1 MSKREIFGI
10 KIFFTG
16 IILFVITLSI
26 LNSCSLFHGSKMS
39 KNKLKKE
46 HHLADGSFKNI
57 YASSINKPFSDLIK
71 WSWNRTQPEPFNFKL
86 DKNNPKFL
94 KENREIPTLT
104 WIGHATLLLQHKGVN
119 ILTDPHLTRYSNE
132 SLDVPEFLE
141 VLAVH
146 VVPSEE
152 VRMVSDSNPCFLMV
166 PELPT
171 ATKVLFP

>member
-1 MSKREIFGI
+1 MSDCEELSGGYSQEMMNRCFIFC
-10 KIFFTG
+10 
-16 IILFVITLSI
+16 LFS
-26 LNSCSLFHGSKMS
+26 
-39 KNKLKKE
+39 
-46 HHLADGSFKNI
+46 
-57 YASSINKPFSDLIK
+57 
-71 WSWNRTQPEPFNFKL
+71 
-86 DKNNPKFL
+86 
-94 KENREIPTLT
+94 
-104 WIGHATLLLQHKGVN
+104 
-119 ILTDPHLTRYSNE
+119 YSNE

>member
-86 DKNNPKFL
+86 DKNDPKFL
-94 KENREIPTLT
+94 KENREIPSDIIRTQGIHNQEVGSSNLPP
-104 WIGHATLLLQHKGVN
+104 ATSITN
-119 ILTDPHLTRYSNE
+119 RIA
-132 SLDVPEFLE
+132 FLS
-141 VLAVH
+141 V
-146 VVPSEE
+146 
-152 VRMVSDSNPCFLMV
+152 
-166 PELPT
+166 
-171 ATKVLFP
+171 

>member
-71 WSWNRTQPEPFNFKL
+71 WRWNRTQPEPFNFKL
-86 DKNNPKFL
+86 HKNDPKFL
-94 KENREIPTLT
+94 KENREHTNTYMDRSRNIVNTTL
-104 WIGHATLLLQHKGVN
+104 
-119 ILTDPHLTRYSNE
+119 
-132 SLDVPEFLE
+132 
-141 VLAVH
+141 
-146 VVPSEE
+146 
-152 VRMVSDSNPCFLMV
+152 
-166 PELPT
+166 
-171 ATKVLFP
+171 KVLIF